1 MSSGLS
7 LRSTDQM
14 AASLAAKDHLS
25 PFPSEKAGALPV
37 LRFTPAD
44 LQPQGRRAVQK
55 CYLGHGFG
63 GQRAP

>member
-1 MSSGLS
+1 
-7 LRSTDQM
+7 M

-55 CYLGHGFG
+55 CYVGHGFG